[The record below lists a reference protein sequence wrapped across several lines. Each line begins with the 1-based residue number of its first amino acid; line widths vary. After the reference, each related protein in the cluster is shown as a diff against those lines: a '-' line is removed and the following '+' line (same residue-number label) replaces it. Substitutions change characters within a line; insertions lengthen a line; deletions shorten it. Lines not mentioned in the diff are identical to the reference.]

1 MTDEEKTPL
10 TFLEVARKHQK
21 GTAPFGK
28 LVAPP
33 PRSLESSF
41 RLEMNLGCEL
51 PVCVANRSEVDN
63 EAIEIDSDNGSK
75 WRLVRTA
82 GSKLPSPEHYQYW
95 LWVLDRWQAA
105 FEQGE
110 LDPPRIVL
118 NPSEIFDL
126 VGAPKGGNQYRYL
139 DEAFTRF
146 SRLVITAHSLFFDKD
161 GKTKIVGNGNFG
173 TLCHYV
179 SWRVKPEPGQR
190 TMEFANGW
198 IAPGPLLWS
207 SIQAGYTK
215 SIPLKPLKELSYVGQ
230 RLYTYLSK
238 HCQPDGEFSISVKKL
253 MPKIPIRL
261 DPRKIVSMLEKHHAD
276 LAKVGFLKDVVFEG
290 RGKDRIIRYHRS
302 PALLRASNATIDMP
316 ALKSGK

>member
-1 MTDEEKTPL
+1 MADENPNL
-10 TFLEVARKHQK
+10 SFLEVARRHQK
-21 GTAPFGK
+21 GITAFGK
-28 LVAPP
+28 LVSPA
-33 PRSLESSF
+33 PRSLDSSF
-41 RLEMNLGCEL
+41 RVEMNLGCEL

-63 EAIEIDSDNGSK
+63 EAIEIEADNGAQ

-82 GSKLPSPEHYQYW
+82 GSRLPSPEHYQYW

-110 LDPPRIVL
+110 QDPPRIVL

-126 VGAPKGGNQYRYL
+126 VGSPKGGNQYRYL

-146 SRLVITAHSLFFDKD
+146 SRMVITAHSLFHDKD
-161 GKTKIVGNGNFG
+161 GNARFIGNGNFG

-179 SWRVKPEPGQR
+179 SWRVRPEPGQR

-198 IAPGPLLWS
+198 IAPGPLLWG

-215 SIPLKPLKELSYVGQ
+215 SIPLRPLKDLSYIGQ

-238 HCQPDGEFSISVKKL
+238 HCQPDGTFSISVKKL
-253 MPKIPIRL
+253 MPKIPIRG
-261 DPRKIVSMLEKHHAD
+261 DSRKIVSMLEKHHND
-276 LAKVGFLKDVVFEG
+276 LAKVGFLKDVDFEG
-290 RGKDRIIRYHRS
+290 RGKDRIIRYHRR
-302 PALLRASNATIDMP
+302 PALLKTKSTTVIDVP
-316 ALKSGK
+316 ALKSGE